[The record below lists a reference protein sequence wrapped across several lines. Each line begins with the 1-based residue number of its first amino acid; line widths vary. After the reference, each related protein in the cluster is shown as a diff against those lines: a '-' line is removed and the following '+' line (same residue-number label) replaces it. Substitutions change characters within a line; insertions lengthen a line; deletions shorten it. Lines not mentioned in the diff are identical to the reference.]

1 MNNRPLVIKS
11 TQGRVLAQPALIILD
26 KPGPLGSLERLLGDA
41 TLTRLLGTLLV
52 GSLFGSALHH
62 LLGVGTALVVTFLL
76 VPLVAGA
83 LTLHLASGKDEVE
96 KLRGLQQAA
105 KAFIC
110 SPLVILS
117 GSLLGVVSLLFWGAA
132 TTALYGLLNRAAT

>member
-1 MNNRPLVIKS
+1 M
-11 TQGRVLAQPALIILD
+11 IILD
-26 KPGPLGSLERLLGDA
+26 NPGPLGSLERLLGDA
-41 TLTRLLGTLLV
+41 TVTRLLGALLA
-52 GSLFGSALHH
+52 GSLFGSAMHH
-62 LLGVGTALVVTFLL
+62 LLGVGTALVLTFLL

-83 LTLHLASGKDEVE
+83 LTLHLSSGKDEAE

-117 GSLLGVVSLLFWGAA
+117 GSLFGVLSLLFWGAA
-132 TTALYGLLNRAAT
+132 TTALCGFLNRAAA